1 MNKFTDTPK
10 KKTEKVEKREI
21 RGIIIK
27 KGTKEFIK
35 CPKCGWMH
43 SKEEKV
49 VDFAERNYEYFRY
62 SQAMLL

>member
-10 KKTEKVEKREI
+10 KKIEKVEKREI

-35 CPKCGWMH
+35 CPKCGWVH
-43 SKEEKV
+43 SKEEKSCR
-49 VDFAERNYEYFRY
+49 FCGAK
-62 SQAMLL
+62 L